1 MRRIIA
7 AFAAAVVVLGA
18 VVAGVAISTPSGA
31 SAQETT
37 DDPSSGIFISPIQ
50 EALEELVAS
59 GTLSQAQVDAVA
71 EALEGQIGVRGFG
84 RGHHGP
90 GHLDT
95 VAEVLGMEV
104 DDLEAALRDGQTIA
118 EVAGDDVGVVT
129 DALIAEANER
139 IDEAVADGRLTAD
152 EAAEK
157 RAEVAEKIEAKVNGE
172 AGFGRRG
179 FGPRGGP
186 FGPDADADA
195 EEALLDA

>member
-18 VVAGVAISTPSGA
+18 VVAGVTISTPSGA

-37 DDPSSGIFISPIQ
+37 EDPGSGIFVSPIQ

-59 GTLSQAQVDAVA
+59 GTLNQAQVDAITD
-71 EALEGQIGVRGFG
+71 ALESQIGGRDLE

-90 GHLDT
+90 GHLET

-104 DDLEAALRDGQTIA
+104 DDLKTALQDGQTIA
-118 EVAGDDVGVVT
+118 EIAGDDVDAVT

-139 IDEAVADGRLTAD
+139 IDQAVADGRLTAD

-157 RAEVAEKIEAKVNGE
+157 QAEVAEKVEAKVNGE
-172 AGFGRRG
+172 AGGRG
-179 FGPRGGP
+179 FGPRRGP
-186 FGPDADADA
+186 FGPDADTDA

>member
-18 VVAGVAISTPSGA
+18 VVTGLAISTPSGA

-37 DDPSSGIFISPIQ
+37 EEPDSGTFISPIQ
-50 EALEELVAS
+50 EALDELITN
-59 GTLSQAQVDAVA
+59 GTLNQAQADAVA
-71 EALEGQIGVRGFG
+71 EALESQLGERGPG

-90 GHLDT
+90 GHLET

-104 DDLEAALRDGQTIA
+104 DDLKTALQEGQTIA
-118 EVAGDDVGVVT
+118 EVAGENVGAVT
-129 DALIAEANER
+129 DALVAEANER
-139 IDEAVADGRLTAD
+139 IDQAVADGRLTAD

-157 RAEVAEKIEAKVNGE
+157 KADVAEKVEAKVNGGV
-172 AGFGRRG
+172 GFGGRG
-179 FGPRGGP
+179 FGPRGG
-186 FGPDADADA
+186 FDQDNDADA